1 MARAGKDGLP
11 EVVMVVGVQAMFLY
25 VTMAGGEV
33 KVKWRG
39 VWVEADG
46 KTWLV

>member
-1 MARAGKDGLP
+1 MTGAGKGGLP
-11 EVVMVVGVQAMFLY
+11 EVVMVVGVQAMFPY
-25 VTMAGGEV
+25 VNMAGCEV

-46 KTWLV
+46 RT